1 MASLSPVPK
10 LQFFDNN
17 GNLLAGGKLYSYIAG
32 TSTPQ
37 NTYIDTNGTVANT
50 NPIILDTRGEAN
62 VWLGTDLVY
71 KLKLTDKNDVE
82 IWTVDYV
89 NGDLPLSAP
98 TGASLVGFIQ
108 AGTNAVCRTAL
119 DKMREVITSADFN
132 NANGYQNVGLGP
144 NVFCANQ
151 NGGNLNTAVGHNSM
165 TANTT
170 GACNTAFGSLTM
182 VSNTTGYLNVAIAW
196 GALSANTTGLRNI
209 GIGGNALCTTT
220 TGCDNV
226 AVGVSALRYNVV
238 GCSNTAMGRAAL
250 VANTADANTG
260 IGFNALSGN
269 SCGAYN
275 TGVGYQVLYYN
286 STGCYNSAL
295 GTYALFCN
303 LTGTDNTAIGT
314 SALYA
319 NSSGSQN
326 VAAGRGALT
335 SNICSTGNTAVGY
348 QALTNGDSNYNTAV
362 GWNAINS
369 NVSGHDLVG
378 IGVQALLSNT
388 VGIENVGIGRNSLY
402 SNIDGGQN
410 VSIGSYNLSSNTS
423 GIGNTSIGHN
433 ALHDNITGCYN
444 SALGI
449 NALNGGTC
457 WSNASG
463 VGFAAVVTGSDQ
475 VQLGNA
481 LTTTYAYGAVQNR
494 SDLRDKADIR
504 DTQLGLDFIKSLR
517 PVDFK
522 WDYREDYKSTDFNL
536 ELPVLLENATEDQI
550 SEYKIKKA
558 DFDQQKL
565 AWIESNRLANLT
577 HNGSK
582 KRTRFHHGLIAQE
595 VKALL
600 DTKGIDFGGYQ
611 DHLIKGGDDVKS
623 LGYEEFIA
631 PIIKAI
637 QDLDDKVSSI
647 KTA

>member
-1 MASLSPVPK
+1 MASLSPVPV

-17 GNLLAGGKLYSYIAG
+17 GNPLSGGKLYSYQAG
-32 TSTPQ
+32 TTTPQ
-37 NTYIDTNGTVANT
+37 ATYTDTNGNVANS
-50 NPIILDTRGEAN
+50 NPIILNSRGEAQ

-71 KLKLTDKNDVE
+71 KLILTDANDVL

-89 NGDLPLSAP
+89 NGDIPLSDP

-108 AGTNAVCRTAL
+108 AGANAVCRTAL
-119 DKMREVITSADFN
+119 NKMREVITSEDFN

-151 NGGNLNTAVGHNSM
+151 NGGNLNTAVGYNAM

-170 GACNTAFGSLTM
+170 GACNTAFGSLVL

-209 GIGGNALCTTT
+209 GIGGNALCTNTI
-220 TGCDNV
+220 GCDNV

-238 GCSNTAMGRAAL
+238 GCGNTAMGRAAL
-250 VANTADANTG
+250 VANTGSSNTG
-260 IGFNALSGN
+260 IGFNALAGNLGGN
-269 SCGAYN
+269 SNTAIGNQALYN
-275 TGVGYQVLYYN
+275 NT
-286 STGCYNSAL
+286 TGCYNT
-295 GTYALFCN
+295 GGGNYALFQN
-303 LTGTDNTAIGT
+303 LTGSDNTSFGT
-314 SALYA
+314 SALYS
-319 NSSGSQN
+319 NVSGSGN
-326 VAAGRGALT
+326 VAMGRGALLG
-335 SNICSTGNTAVGY
+335 NVCSTGNTAIGF
-348 QALTNGDSNYNTAV
+348 QALTNGDANYNTAI
-362 GWNAINS
+362 GSCAINS
-369 NVSGHDLVG
+369 NVSGSDLVG
-378 IGVQALLSNT
+378 VGVQALFSNLT
-388 VGIENVGIGRNSLY
+388 GIQNIGIGRNSLY
-402 SNIDGGQN
+402 T
-410 VSIGSYNLSSNTS
+410 NTS
-423 GIGNTSIGHN
+423 GSQNISVGSYSLAANTSGTGNSIIGHN
-433 ALHDNITGCYN
+433 AFCDNLTGSYN
-444 SALGI
+444 SALGF
-449 NALNGGTC
+449 NALQGITAYCNTTGI
-457 WSNASG
+457 
-463 VGFAAVVTGSDQ
+463 GFAAVVTGNDQ
-475 VQLGNA
+475 VQLGNSS
-481 LTTTYAYGAVQNR
+481 TTTYAYGAVQNR

-504 DTQLGLDFIKSLR
+504 DTELGLDFIKSLR

-522 WDYREDYKSTDFNL
+522 WDYREDYKSIDFNL

-600 DTKGIDFGGYQ
+600 DAKGIDFGGYQ